1 MTLLNEYLTKVAS
14 YDDDMENYTRA
25 YHTIHD
31 PSVSSAHR
39 LRAYKDLTKM
49 EASQD
54 RKSRLTHGI
63 GGALVGGGLGA
74 VIGGAKPAPGGF
86 HSKAALIGGGIGA
99 GLGALSGIGIAN
111 AHNKM
116 VERAKG
122 RIGMSDDDLEH
133 DMIRRAANRRA
144 EKESERDAERRI
156 DRYHRYER
164 DYRRDK
170 LLRQAVANGSRPVIS
185 I

>member
-1 MTLLNEYLTKVAS
+1 MTLLNEYLTKVAAH
-14 YDDDMENYTRA
+14 DDVEDYTRA

-31 PSVSSAHR
+31 PNVSPAHR

-54 RKSRLTHGI
+54 RRSRLTHGI

-74 VIGGAKPAPGGF
+74 VIGGARPSPGGF
-86 HSKAALIGGGIGA
+86 HNKAALIGGGIGA

-122 RIGMSDDDLEH
+122 RLSMSDDDLEH
-133 DMIRRAANRRA
+133 DLVRRAANRRA
-144 EKESERDAERRI
+144 EKESQREAERRM
-156 DRYHRYER
+156 DRYHKYDQDIKR
-164 DYRRDK
+164 DR
-170 LLRQAVANGSRPVIS
+170 LLRQAVANGNRVAIS